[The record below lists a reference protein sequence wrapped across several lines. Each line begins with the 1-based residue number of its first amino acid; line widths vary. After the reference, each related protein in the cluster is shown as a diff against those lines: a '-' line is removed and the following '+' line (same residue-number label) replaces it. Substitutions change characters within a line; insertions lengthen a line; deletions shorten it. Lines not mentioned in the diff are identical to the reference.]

1 VRHAQEEHFMARDPN
16 CIFCKIVAGQIPSAK
31 VLETE
36 SAIAFLDINPVA
48 PGHLLLVPKEHSE
61 TLLDTAPE
69 VLTSVVAD
77 LPRLARAVLA
87 ATGAPGLNVLQNNG
101 REAGQVVNHVHFHL
115 IPRKPGDPFRVHWP
129 AGRYEGSAL
138 EEMRACVAAAV

>member
-1 VRHAQEEHFMARDPN
+1 MAHNPN

-48 PGHLLLVPKEHSE
+48 PGHVLLVPKEHST
-61 TLLDTAPE
+61 TLVDTTPL
-69 VLTSVVAD
+69 VLAAIAAE

-129 AGRYEGSAL
+129 AGKYEGSAL
-138 EEMRACVAAAV
+138 EEMRSRIAAAV

>member
-1 VRHAQEEHFMARDPN
+1 MAHDPN

-31 VLETE
+31 VLETD

-48 PGHLLLVPKEHSE
+48 PGHVLLVPKEHST
-61 TLLDTAPE
+61 TLIDTAPE
-69 VLTSVVAD
+69 VLSSVIAE

-129 AGRYEGSAL
+129 AGKYEGNAL
-138 EEMRACVAAAV
+138 EEMRSRVAAAV